1 VIVVL
6 NGAPRS
12 GKSSIARV
20 MQKTFDGIWMN
31 IGVDIARAMTP
42 PAVQPGIG
50 LRPGEP
56 DHPATRDVPRLYA
69 ALWESVAAHE
79 RLGLNV
85 VVDCGIYEP
94 ATAADAKRRLAGLP
108 VTWVGVRCPLDVLEA
123 RGGRQRWH
131 DAVHTQLRYDLE
143 VDTAVLSPDEC
154 AAKIGTFLA

>member
-1 VIVVL
+1 
-6 NGAPRS
+6 
-12 GKSSIARV
+12 
-20 MQKTFDGIWMN
+20 
-31 IGVDIARAMTP
+31 
-42 PAVQPGIG
+42 
-50 LRPGEP
+50 
-56 DHPATRDVPRLYA
+56 VPRLYA